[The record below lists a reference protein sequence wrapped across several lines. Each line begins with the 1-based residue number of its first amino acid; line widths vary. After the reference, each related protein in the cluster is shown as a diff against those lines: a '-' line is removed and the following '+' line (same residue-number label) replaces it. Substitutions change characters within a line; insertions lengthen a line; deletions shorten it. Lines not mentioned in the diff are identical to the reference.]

1 MNSLAVKK
9 KMPLVKASSS
19 SLPPKYLDFVDY
31 LVNFELFYRHVSNLS
46 ILSNKDLDSVKTRT
60 KEVALRN

>member
-1 MNSLAVKK
+1 MF
-9 KMPLVKASSS
+9 LVKASNS